1 MNIIFFGTPDF
12 VLPILEILYKEI
24 HLDKTD
30 DLIVAVVTQ
39 EPKIAGRDKRRE
51 FSAVD
56 NWAHKKEIPVIYNL
70 NEIPEGIDLGI
81 VAAYGKIIPQNVI
94 NKFTQGI
101 LNIHPSLLP
110 KYRGA
115 SPIQAQIAS
124 NETKTGVTIIK
135 MDSEMDHGPIISS
148 FPDEINI
155 NETNEELTQ
164 RLFERSAEF
173 LINLIPS
180 YMAGKINLKEQN
192 HEDAS
197 YTTLI
202 TKEHGF
208 LPMAYI
214 MAATRG
220 ETIDEEF
227 LVPFCKGLALKVTP
241 QNIYNMI
248 RALKPWP
255 GVWTIFNEKRLK
267 IIDANFSENTLI
279 INTVQLEGRNEVSWK
294 QFKEAFL

>member
-1 MNIIFFGTPDF
+1 MKIIFFGTPDF
-12 VLPILEILYKEI
+12 VLPVLEILYKEI
-24 HLDKTD
+24 HLDKSD
-30 DLIVAVVTQ
+30 DLIEAVVTQ

-56 NWAHKKEIPVIYNL
+56 NWAHKKEIPIIYNL
-70 NEIPEGIDLGI
+70 NEIPDNVDLGI
-81 VAAYGKIIPQNVI
+81 VAAYGKIIPQSVI

-115 SPIQAQIAS
+115 SPIQSQIAA
-124 NETKTGVTIIK
+124 NETQTGVTIIK
-135 MDSEMDHGPIISS
+135 MDKEMDHGPIVS
-148 FPDEINI
+148 FFKDEIKPDD
-155 NETNEELTQ
+155 TNEILTT

-173 LINLIPS
+173 LINLLPS
-180 YMAGKINLKEQN
+180 YMAGKINLKEQDHKN
-192 HEDAS
+192 AT

-208 LPMAYI
+208 LPMSYI

-227 LVPFCKGLALKVTP
+227 LVPFNKGLALKVTP
-241 QNIYNMI
+241 LNIYNMI
-248 RALKPWP
+248 KALSPWP
-255 GVWTIFNEKRLK
+255 GIWTIFNEKRLK
-267 IIDANFSENTLI
+267 IIDAQFTENTLI
-279 INTVQLEGRNEVSWK
+279 INTVQLEGRNEVTWK